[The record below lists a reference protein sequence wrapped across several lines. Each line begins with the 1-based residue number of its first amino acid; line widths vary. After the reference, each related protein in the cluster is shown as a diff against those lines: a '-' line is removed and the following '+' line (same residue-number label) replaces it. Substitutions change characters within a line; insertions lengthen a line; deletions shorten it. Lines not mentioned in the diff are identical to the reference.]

1 MLLSITPLVI
11 VNIIEEEE
19 SSLIDEAGR
28 SPTNQRKEKQIS
40 VKRRKDLISSLQL
53 LGDYEGLL
61 TVPQSLSLVANQ
73 AAAKA
78 MMFVSGLA
86 AGGGY
91 LDYMTMNDFPVNC
104 CECLL
109 FFLF

>member
-1 MLLSITPLVI
+1 MLLSITPLAI

-28 SPTNQRKEKQIS
+28 CPTNQRKEKQMS
-40 VKRRKDLISSLQL
+40 VNRHKDLISSLQL

-61 TVPQSLSLVANQ
+61 TIPQSHSLVANQ

-78 MMFVSGLA
+78 MMFVSGLTS
-86 AGGGY
+86 GSGY
-91 LDYMTMNDFPVNC
+91 LDCMSMNDLPMNC
-104 CECLL
+104 GE
-109 FFLF
+109 